1 MHIINTNGIFPG
13 ENLNKYFISV
23 DGSWGTWS
31 SWGSCSATC
40 GGGSQRRTRECDNPA
55 PAAGGSE
62 CPGSGEEV
70 LSCNTETCPLVL
82 IGGNGVSSGNVFVI
96 NRNGFYGP
104 VCDDGWTL
112 TEATVLCRY
121 KGSL

>member
-1 MHIINTNGIFPG
+1 MDKNF
-13 ENLNKYFISV
+13 LSV

-31 SWGSCSATC
+31 SWSSCSATC
-40 GGGSQRRTRECDNPA
+40 GGGSQRRTRECDSPA

-62 CPGSGEEV
+62 CPGSEEEV
-70 LSCNTETCPLVL
+70 LSCNTETCAVVLV
-82 IGGNGVSSGNVFVI
+82 GGQGFSSGNVYTT

-104 VCDDGWTL
+104 VCDDGWTD
-112 TEATVLCRY
+112 TEATVVCRY